1 MVFNSYEF
9 VLLFLPVFLII
20 YNMIRS
26 IGRKKGNVRM
36 LVDLCIILG
45 SLCFYALFGMH
56 NLAIILISITFN
68 ICTSIPMSFMRE
80 HSVEL
85 PLFGRKIAV
94 QKLWLSFGII
104 FNIVLLLFFK
114 LWGVF
119 LPIAISFYTFNQI
132 SYIVDLE
139 RGDIEKFK
147 ILDYLTYILFF
158 PKLLQGPIMGY
169 GEFETKLT
177 QALDKSFDYE
187 VFLRA
192 MYLFSIGLFKKVI
205 MADTIGKAVDANFSW
220 LVGMGSLE
228 AVLTAVFYSFQLYFD
243 FSGYCDMAAA
253 VSNLIGIE
261 LPINFDS
268 PYKAVNIVDFWKRWH
283 ITLTKFFT
291 RYVYIP
297 LGGNRKGEVRT
308 YVNFMIIFLLS
319 GFWHGTGWTFII
331 WGAMH
336 GVLYVITRWLE
347 RNRKEALVAG
357 GDQKESDKAI
367 LTENVH
373 KEAGAG
379 NIKHEIVRVVKT
391 ILTFTY
397 VTAAWVFFR
406 AETIEDALILFGQI
420 FKGGVRPFANSFSAA
435 FQIDE
440 LWYILKVTPV
450 MKLNNAWEICVW
462 IFLIASV
469 VMIFFFPNAV
479 RRCKECRLGIGT
491 TLLTVLLLVWSVVSL
506 GGVSTFLYM
515 NF

>member
-1 MVFNSYEF
+1 
-9 VLLFLPVFLII
+9 
-20 YNMIRS
+20 
-26 IGRKKGNVRM
+26 
-36 LVDLCIILG
+36 
-45 SLCFYALFGMH
+45 
-56 NLAIILISITFN
+56 
-68 ICTSIPMSFMRE
+68 
-80 HSVEL
+80 
-85 PLFGRKIAV
+85 
-94 QKLWLSFGII
+94 
-104 FNIVLLLFFK
+104 
-114 LWGVF
+114 
-119 LPIAISFYTFNQI
+119 
-132 SYIVDLE
+132 
-139 RGDIEKFK
+139 
-147 ILDYLTYILFF
+147 
-158 PKLLQGPIMGY
+158 
-169 GEFETKLT
+169 
-177 QALDKSFDYE
+177 
-187 VFLRA
+187 
-192 MYLFSIGLFKKVI
+192 

-297 LGGNRKGEVRT
+297 LGGNRKGEART

-319 GFWHGTGWTFII
+319 GFWHGTGWNFII

-336 GVLYVITRWLE
+336 GVLYVITRWYE

-379 NIKHEIVRVVKT
+379 NIRHGIERVVKT

-450 MKLNNAWEICVW
+450 MKLNNAWEIW
-462 IFLIASV
+462 SRI
-469 VMIFFFPNAV
+469 
-479 RRCKECRLGIGT
+479 
-491 TLLTVLLLVWSVVSL
+491 LL
-506 GGVSTFLYM
+506 
-515 NF
+515 